1 MKFRF
6 LALLIV
12 FIAAGCATTPAEN
25 TESTE
30 QTESTDENVESTE
43 SAEAEAEFGPATYE
57 CKSGTIIKTT
67 PAGEETISLEMGSD
81 TNTLTLA
88 VSASGARYVGD
99 GLVWWTK
106 GSGVGSEGTL
116 FFDDVGNTGDIIE
129 SCVQTTI
136 VE

>member
-12 FIAAGCATTPAEN
+12 FIAAGCATTPAED
-25 TESTE
+25 TESTESVE
-30 QTESTDENVESTE
+30 QTESTDESVESSE
-43 SAEAEAEFGPATYE
+43 SAEAEFGPATYE

-106 GSGVGSEGTL
+106 GSGVGSE
-116 FFDDVGNTGDIIE
+116 
-129 SCVQTTI
+129 
-136 VE
+136 

>member
-12 FIAAGCATTPAEN
+12 FIAAGCATTPAED
-25 TESTE
+25 TESVE
-30 QTESTDENVESTE
+30 QTESTDENVESSE
-43 SAEAEAEFGPATYE
+43 SAEAEFGPATYE

-116 FFDDVGNTGDIIE
+116 FFDDVGNTGDMIE